1 MFNTLFSTNARKN
14 LKAFTRRTVSLL
26 EICTNERLI
35 NHGNALHCQLIKMG
49 LSSHKYIAVKLLIM
63 YLDSRK
69 SNEINQMLKEFDGFN
84 LVVHNCL
91 ITGNLQ
97 WGDAAIACQLF
108 DEMPE
113 RNEVS
118 WTSLISG
125 LLKQGKVDEAMHY
138 FERNPFSD
146 VFSWTA
152 AISGLVHNRL
162 SFRGMVMFKEM
173 LRVSV
178 LPNDVTFTS
187 VMKGCVELGDFGLGM
202 SVLGLIVKLGFDGNV
217 CVLNSLVTFFLRL
230 GRIEFARKTFDM
242 MEVKDVVSWTTMLD
256 MYVEMGEMGEA
267 RRVFDEMPERNEVA
281 WSAMIARLS
290 QSGDWGEAARL
301 FEEMVRCGFKPNISC
316 YSSVISALASLKA
329 LQGGRSLH
337 GLMLKSGVD
346 MNVFVGCSLIDLY
359 CKCGSSDDGR
369 LVFDA
374 LPHKNVVCWNSM
386 VFGYSSNGMISE
398 AMEVFNRMP
407 QRNNV
412 SWNSLIAGHSGV
424 EDFDE
429 AFEVFHRMILC
440 GEQPSKFSFS
450 SILRACA
457 SLASLERGKYAHAKA
472 LKLGFQCDIFVDTA
486 LLDMYAKSGEITSS
500 VRIFNRMK
508 NKNDVVWTAMIQGLA
523 ENGFA
528 EESLLR
534 FEEMGTTSSVAPN
547 ELIFLSVLFAC
558 SHSGLVEKG
567 LAYFDSMEKVYGIR
581 PNQRHY
587 TCVVDMLSRAGRL
600 REAEEFIASMPCEP
614 EANAWSALLSG
625 CRTYGDEELGS
636 RASVKLAEL
645 AEAKPGAYVLLSNS
659 YASGGRWVD
668 AMKTRDVMSRKGIKK
683 SGGCSWMELRNRVHL
698 FYSQD
703 ETHDQW
709 REMQWI
715 LQLLNTERESYF

>member
-1 MFNTLFSTNARKN
+1 
-14 LKAFTRRTVSLL
+14 
-26 EICTNERLI
+26 
-35 NHGNALHCQLIKMG
+35 
-49 LSSHKYIAVKLLIM
+49 
-63 YLDSRK
+63 
-69 SNEINQMLKEFDGFN
+69 
-84 LVVHNCL
+84 
-91 ITGNLQ
+91 
-97 WGDAAIACQLF
+97 
-108 DEMPE
+108 
-113 RNEVS
+113 
-118 WTSLISG
+118 
-125 LLKQGKVDEAMHY
+125 
-138 FERNPFSD
+138 
-146 VFSWTA
+146 
-152 AISGLVHNRL
+152 
-162 SFRGMVMFKEM
+162 
-173 LRVSV
+173 
-178 LPNDVTFTS
+178 
-187 VMKGCVELGDFGLGM
+187 
-202 SVLGLIVKLGFDGNV
+202 
-217 CVLNSLVTFFLRL
+217 
-230 GRIEFARKTFDM
+230 
-242 MEVKDVVSWTTMLD
+242 
-256 MYVEMGEMGEA
+256 
-267 RRVFDEMPERNEVA
+267 
-281 WSAMIARLS
+281 MIARLS
-290 QSGDWGEAARL
+290 QSGEVEEAARQ

-316 YSSVISALASLKA
+316 YSSVISALASLQA
-329 LQGGRSLH
+329 LQDGRSIH
-337 GLMLKSGVD
+337 GLVLKSGVD

-386 VFGYSSNGMISE
+386 VSGYSSNGMISE

-407 QRNNV
+407 QRNKV
-412 SWNSLIAGHSGV
+412 SWNSLIAGHIGV
-424 EDFDE
+424 EDFDK

-440 GEQPSKFSFS
+440 GEQPSKSSFS
-450 SILRACA
+450 SVLRACA

-472 LKLGFQCDIFVDTA
+472 LKLGFQRDIFVDTA

-500 VRIFNRMK
+500 VRIFNRMQ

-528 EESLLR
+528 EESLQR
-534 FEEMGTTSSVAPN
+534 FEEMGNASSIAPN

-558 SHSGLVEKG
+558 SHCGLVDKG
-567 LAYFDSMEKVYGIR
+567 FAHFNSMERVYGIR

-600 REAEEFIASMPCEP
+600 REAEEFIATMPCQP

-636 RASVKLAEL
+636 RASERLAEL

-668 AMKTRDVMSRKGIKK
+668 AMNTRDVMSRKGIKK

-703 ETHDQW
+703 ESHDQW

-715 LQLLNTERESYF
+715 LQLLNTERESYL